1 MNVFP
6 SLLALAIGGEISGLI
21 ENSGPVAKTVLVILL
36 LFSLASWAIIFS
48 KWGLLRRARV
58 QSNRFMRMFRKSE
71 RLNDVAAVV
80 EQFRPSPLVA
90 VFEGAYNELRKQAS
104 YPLRM
109 TALQRATQIAS
120 SEELTRLESR
130 LPWLATTGAV
140 TPFIGLFGTVWGI
153 IDAFHGLGTAGLG
166 HTARRRARR
175 LRSADHYRCRTV
187 RRNPRRHRLQH
198 VYPAHSRVRRAHGRL
213 QPGADQRSGARAS
226 QHRPHSGQ
234 RGAAVMA
241 FTNPQG
247 RTQSSLSDINVTPL
261 VDVVLVLLII
271 FMVTAP
277 VLQSGI
283 EVAVPHTKTVKEIT
297 EERLVITIDRDQNVF
312 LNNQPIN
319 INQIGE
325 RIHQKIR
332 DPEGQSVFLRADEN
346 VPFGAFATV
355 MDAVKQSGISNV
367 SIVTQPLEKNGSRR

>member
-21 ENSGPVAKTVLVILL
+21 ENSGPVAKTVLVLLL

-104 YPLRM
+104 YPLRI

-140 TPFIGLFGTVWGI
+140 TPFIGLFGTVWGF
-153 IDAFHGLGTAGLG
+153 IDAFHGLGTAGSATLRAVAPG
-166 HTARRRARR
+166 VSEALITTAAGLFAAIPAVIAYNMFTQHIREFGARMDDFSLELINEVERAQASTARTPASVERR
-175 LRSADHYRCRTV
+175 
-187 RRNPRRHRLQH
+187 
-198 VYPAHSRVRRAHGRL
+198 
-213 QPGADQRSGARAS
+213 
-226 QHRPHSGQ
+226 
-234 RGAAVMA
+234 
-241 FTNPQG
+241 
-247 RTQSSLSDINVTPL
+247 
-261 VDVVLVLLII
+261 
-271 FMVTAP
+271 
-277 VLQSGI
+277 
-283 EVAVPHTKTVKEIT
+283 
-297 EERLVITIDRDQNVF
+297 
-312 LNNQPIN
+312 
-319 INQIGE
+319 
-325 RIHQKIR
+325 
-332 DPEGQSVFLRADEN
+332 
-346 VPFGAFATV
+346 
-355 MDAVKQSGISNV
+355 
-367 SIVTQPLEKNGSRR
+367 